1 MPRRSRFQAQ
11 PKLRAKTTLKS
22 STSSSEPSLMTLATD
37 QPVTS
42 NETLS
47 AEMIEVNDIKQKN
60 DSENN
65 NDDQDAVVSKEMAT
79 KM

>member
-1 MPRRSRFQAQ
+1 
-11 PKLRAKTTLKS
+11 
-22 STSSSEPSLMTLATD
+22 MTLATD

-47 AEMIEVNDIKQKN
+47 AEMIEVNDVKQKN

-65 NDDQDAVVSKEMAT
+65 NDDQDAIVSKEMAT